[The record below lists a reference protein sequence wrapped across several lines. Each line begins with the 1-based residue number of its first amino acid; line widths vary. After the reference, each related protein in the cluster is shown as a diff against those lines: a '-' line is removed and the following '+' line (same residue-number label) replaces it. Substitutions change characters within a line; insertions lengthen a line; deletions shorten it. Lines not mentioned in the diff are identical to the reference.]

1 MSRRQDTRTP
11 RQRFTALVQAE
22 LDLRMQEHE
31 WSVSRFIRESRVSR
45 PTMYDWLNPDSERM
59 PSLKLVQRYT
69 ENLQI
74 PYEPYA
80 EALGWTEFDAA
91 PPRDLDGFIER
102 AKRIAAHPKT
112 SERRR
117 QVLESQ
123 IEAAETAQRAS
134 RALLEPFENL
144 LRESVAEAEE
154 RPDR

>member
-1 MSRRQDTRTP
+1 
-11 RQRFTALVQAE
+11 
-22 LDLRMQEHE
+22 
-31 WSVSRFIRESRVSR
+31 
-45 PTMYDWLNPDSERM
+45 MYDWLNPDSERM